1 MIYSPA
7 VYMITGWWDQSGS
20 NGQLNLHFIQRISA
34 PPARLWLSWELWS
47 RRDEA
52 ACVPLWSRTHLTG
65 SLTVFIVPRENGKS
79 MELTCPIQCTYHLT
93 EVTGRKDLAQQSKQK
108 TLKGPPGHFFCEN
121 YGASISHLKWGLR
134 LSGKVWYYS
143 KVHTSRSKIKIWQ
156 CVRPDQLYL
165 LSGSSAWW
173 LLPPP
178 PRAAAQLA
186 ALLIRRR
193 LKTLHVPWKS
203 PAQSSDID
211 RATPRWVFLFL
222 ACVWELG

>member
-1 MIYSPA
+1 MRQPA
-7 VYMITGWWDQSGS
+7 FHSGQGHISLVRWQSLLCQGRMENQWNWPVQS
-20 NGQLNLHFIQRISA
+20 S
-34 PPARLWLSWELWS
+34 
-47 RRDEA
+47 
-52 ACVPLWSRTHLTG
+52 VPIIW
-65 SLTVFIVPRENGKS
+65 PRSQAE
-79 MELTCPIQCTYHLT
+79 
-93 EVTGRKDLAQQSKQK
+93 KDLAQQSKQK
-108 TLKGPPGHFFCEN
+108 TLKGPSGHFFSEN
-121 YGASISHLKWGLR
+121 YGASISHLKWGPS

-173 LLPPP
+173 LPP

-186 ALLIRRR
+186 ALLIRPR

-203 PAQSSDID
+203 QAQSSDID